1 MRIAQAAPVLKSR
14 AAAGTG
20 RGSHYWW
27 TELTLPTS
35 NRAWRCVA
43 GVDESRASNQAL
55 AKQIVGL
62 ESHLDQSQSRCSAT
76 LVQNKR
82 LRERITKMRKER
94 MENDAMYAEAER
106 QLVEKKAELARIT
119 AESLEAY
126 ETRDAAHAELRKLR
140 AQEEREQGE
149 FEKEWREM
157 ARMIERDKLLKDF
170 MRKERAKLKGKERS
184 EPEGVAKRV
193 RCLAHARCAA
203 QRAGRHVASELRR
216 CSPLAIARTDSAL

>member
-1 MRIAQAAPVLKSR
+1 
-14 AAAGTG
+14 
-20 RGSHYWW
+20 
-27 TELTLPTS
+27 
-35 NRAWRCVA
+35 VA